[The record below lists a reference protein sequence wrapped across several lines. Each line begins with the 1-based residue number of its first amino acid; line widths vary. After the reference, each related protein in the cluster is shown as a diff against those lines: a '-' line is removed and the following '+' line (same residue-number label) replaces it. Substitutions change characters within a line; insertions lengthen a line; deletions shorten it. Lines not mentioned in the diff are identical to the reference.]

1 MRFTEL
7 LKNKSH
13 DNFGNPSPLIAFL
26 GDSVTQGCFEIYR
39 DGELLRTV
47 FDSPNGYAEKTKQI
61 LNMMYPET
69 SVSMLNTGINGGT
82 AKNAVLR
89 LERDVLVHRPDLVVV
104 CFGLNDAN
112 DEIEGQ
118 KEYIENL
125 KTLFKK
131 LKESGTEVIFMTP
144 NMMNTYTDCSVTDE
158 VAVNLAEM
166 FAQKQL
172 NGYFDSFIDEAKKLA
187 EEENIPVCD
196 CYAIWKQMYACGVD
210 TTRLLSNRL
219 NHPTRDMHWLFAWE
233 LVKTILKN

>member
-1 MRFTEL
+1 MKFTEL
-7 LKNKSH
+7 LKNKSL

-61 LNMMYPET
+61 LNMMFPET
-69 SVSMLNTGINGGT
+69 SVSMLNAGINGGT
-82 AKNAVLR
+82 VKNALIR

-112 DEIEGQ
+112 DEVEGLT
-118 KEYIENL
+118 EYADNL
-125 KTLFKK
+125 KTLFAR
-131 LKESGTEVIFMTP
+131 LKESGVEVVFMTP

-158 VAVNLAEM
+158 VAVKLAEM
-166 FAQKQL
+166 FAEKQK
-172 NGYFDSFIDEAKKLA
+172 NGYFDSFIEAAKQIAK
-187 EEENIPVCD
+187 EESIPVCD
-196 CYAIWKQMYACGVD
+196 CYAIWKQMYECGAD
-210 TTRLLSNRL
+210 TTKLLSNRL